1 VQPSGQDPPRMAS
14 AVVCAVVTGVSA
26 YGVALPSRREISHLS
41 KPNTAVGAKP
51 P

>member
-1 VQPSGQDPPRMAS
+1 MQPSGQDPPSVAFAVVS
-14 AVVCAVVTGVSA
+14 AVLTGVSA